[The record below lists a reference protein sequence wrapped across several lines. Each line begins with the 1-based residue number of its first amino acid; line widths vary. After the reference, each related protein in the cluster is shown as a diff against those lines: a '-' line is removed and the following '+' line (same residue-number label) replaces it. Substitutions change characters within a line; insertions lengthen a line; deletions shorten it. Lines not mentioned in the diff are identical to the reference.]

1 MRQHSVLFLSLVW
14 LLPLLG
20 ALWLRLRPRLSP
32 ERVRR
37 HALVVTF
44 LTLVLTVC
52 VVLFFA
58 DHTSVFLTQ
67 GGSQGWRLLVADYHI
82 GADGLSALLLPIT
95 VALGSCVIAASPT
108 ASLTPIVGS
117 RMLWSLGSVLGA
129 LLSLDALLLLVFW
142 ALSLL
147 PLYRDLQQRQQVAER
162 VTRAL
167 FRLMLLGCVLP
178 LAGFVV
184 GLAWPGTLSS
194 QALLQGRFNLVGL
207 SQPGAFANPTVALL
221 LGSLLLLSCLVRIG
235 VFPFHLWIAP
245 LANHGPGALSM
256 VTFSTPLG
264 IFVIAR
270 VLLPVFPQ
278 VCHLAFPY
286 LLSVAVLS
294 ALYAAVVG
302 LGQHDLRRALGYF
315 WMSQQGFLL
324 AGLSSLTSEG
334 ISGALLHA
342 IGTVIVRIG
351 LVLIAASVV
360 ARAGTSDLRFLG
372 GFAARAPLMAT
383 SFLLLSIAAIGLP
396 GTAGF
401 VSEDLIVQGLLREH
415 PMAAVMLLITT
426 ALNGILLFSL
436 FARVFLAG
444 SSPLPGALQNHEF
457 PEFLPRERWVS
468 LFLIG
473 LLLVGGVASAPL
485 LSVRDSVVGA
495 LPSLSALPDV
505 DGFFHS
511 SAPATKR

>member
-1 MRQHSVLFLSLVW
+1 MREHSALFLSLVW

-20 ALWLRLRPRLSP
+20 ALWLRLRPQLSP

-37 HALVVTF
+37 H
-44 LTLVLTVC
+44 TLVFSVATLALTIG
-52 VVLFFA
+52 VVLFFS
-58 DHTSVFLTQ
+58 DHTSVFLTKT
-67 GGSQGWRLLVADYHI
+67 SEPGWRGLASDYHI
-82 GADGLSALLLPIT
+82 GADGLSALLLPVT
-95 VALGSCVIAASPT
+95 ATLGICVIIASPT
-108 ASLTPIVGS
+108 VFLTPGLAS
-117 RMLWSLGSVLGA
+117 RMLLSLGAVLGA
-129 LLSLDALLLLVFW
+129 LLSLDALLLMMFW
-142 ALSLL
+142 TLSLL
-147 PLYRDLQQRQQVAER
+147 PLYRDLQQRNQAAER

-167 FRLMLLGCVLP
+167 FGLMLLGCALP
-178 LAGFVV
+178 FVGFVV
-184 GLAWPGTLSS
+184 GLAWPGTLSATAL
-194 QALLQGRFNLVGL
+194 QAGRFNLVSL
-207 SQPGAFANPTVALL
+207 SQPGAFADPKVAMILGGLL
-221 LGSLLLLSCLVRIG
+221 LVACLVRIG
-235 VFPFHLWIAP
+235 CFPFHLWIAP
-245 LANHGPGALSM
+245 LSNHGPGPLNM

-278 VCHLAFPY
+278 VCQLAFPY
-286 LLSVAVLS
+286 LLSLAVLS
-294 ALYAAVVG
+294 ALYAAVVA

-351 LVLIAASVV
+351 LVLIATSVV
-360 ARAGTSDLRFLG
+360 VRAGTSDVRFLG

-415 PMAAVMLLITT
+415 PLAAVMLLITT

-436 FARVFLAG
+436 FVRVFLAG
-444 SSPLPGALQNHEF
+444 SSPLPGALKNHEF

-468 LFLIG
+468 LFLFG
-473 LLLVGGVASAPL
+473 VLLLGGVASAPL
-485 LSVRDSVVGA
+485 LSVRSSVVGA
-495 LPSLSALPDV
+495 LPSLTGS
-505 DGFFHS
+505 H
-511 SAPATKR
+511 

>member
-1 MRQHSVLFLSLVW
+1 MREHSALLLSMVW

-20 ALWLRLRPRLSP
+20 SLWLRLRPRLP
-32 ERVRR
+32 APRVRR
-37 HALVVTF
+37 HALLIALATLA
-44 LTLVLTVC
+44 LTLL
-52 VVLFFA
+52 VVLFSA
-58 DHTSVFLTQ
+58 DHASVFLAK
-67 GGSQGWRLLVADYHI
+67 SDAQGWRGLARDYHL
-82 GADGLSALLLPIT
+82 GADGLSALLLPVT
-95 VALGSCVIAASPT
+95 ATLGACVIVASPT
-108 ASLTPIVGS
+108 AFLTPLLAS
-117 RMLWSLGSVLGA
+117 RMLLSLGAVLGA
-129 LLSLDALLLLVFW
+129 LLSLDALLLWIFW
-142 ALSLL
+142 TLSLV
-147 PLYRDLQQRQQVAER
+147 PLYRDLRQRNQAGER

-167 FRLMLLGCVLP
+167 FGVMLLGCALP
-178 LAGFVV
+178 FLGFVL
-184 GLAWPGTLSS
+184 GLAWPGTLSP
-194 QALLQGRFNLVGL
+194 QALAQGRFNLVSL
-207 SQPGAFANPTVALL
+207 AQPGAFSDGRLAMV
-221 LGSLLLLSCLVRIG
+221 LGSLLLLACLVRIG
-235 VFPFHLWIAP
+235 CFPFHLWIAP
-245 LANHGPGALSM
+245 LSNHGPGPLNM

-286 LLSVAVLS
+286 LLSLAVLS
-294 ALYAAVVG
+294 ALYAAVVA

-351 LVLIAASVV
+351 LVLIAASVAV
-360 ARAGTSDLRFLG
+360 RAGTSDVRFLG

-415 PMAAVMLLITT
+415 PVAAVMLLITT

-436 FARVFLAG
+436 FVRVFLAG
-444 SSPLPGALQNHEF
+444 SSPLPGALKNHEF

-468 LFLIG
+468 VFLIG
-473 LLLVGGVASAPL
+473 LLLLGGVASAPL
-485 LSVRDSVVGA
+485 LSVRSSVVGA
-495 LPSLSALPDV
+495 LPNLT
-505 DGFFHS
+505 GIH
-511 SAPATKR
+511 